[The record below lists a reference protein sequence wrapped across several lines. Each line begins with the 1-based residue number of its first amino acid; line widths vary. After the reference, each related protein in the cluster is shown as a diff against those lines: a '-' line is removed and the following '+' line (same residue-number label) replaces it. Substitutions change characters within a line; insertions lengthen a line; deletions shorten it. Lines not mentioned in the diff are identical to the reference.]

1 MKIKM
6 KKNMSTKVYVYEKKW
21 RPNGM
26 FMKIKMKNKM
36 ATKVYVYE
44 NKNKKENG
52 D

>member
-1 MKIKM
+1 
-6 KKNMSTKVYVYEKKW
+6 MSTKVYVYEKKW
-21 RPNGM
+21 RPNVM